1 METQESGSTKWR
13 KKILLLLNCVILS
26 TGNCGGPLISRL
38 YFLRGGSRIW
48 FSSWLISAAW
58 PIILLPLAAA
68 YFLRLRAEGRATKLF
83 FMTPKVFA
91 ATAAIGVLTGL
102 DNFLYAYG
110 MAKLPVSTSSLLIAT
125 QLAFTA
131 GFAFLLV
138 KQTFTAYSV
147 NAIVLLTMGAGVLA
161 FGAGSDRPAGES
173 SKEYIIG
180 FVTTLSAA
188 GLYGLILPAIEL
200 MYKLAKQAITYTLVL
215 EIQTDMSFFA
225 TIFATI
231 GMIINKD
238 FQALSREAREF
249 GMGEGNYYV
258 VVIWTSILWQLFYL
272 GVVGVVCYSSSLLS
286 GVLIA
291 MLISVTEVLGVVFYG
306 ENFRPDKGIALALSL
321 WGFVSYFY
329 GEIQSGKNNKSVKD
343 NQTAQAETTQTHSL
357 LV

>member
-58 PIILLPLAAA
+58 PIIVLPLAGA

-138 KQTFTAYSV
+138 KQRFTAYSV

-215 EIQTDMSFFA
+215 EIQTVMSFFA

-238 FQALSREAREF
+238 F
-249 GMGEGNYYV
+249 
-258 VVIWTSILWQLFYL
+258 QLFYL

-343 NQTAQAETTQTHSL
+343 NQTAQADETTQTHSL